1 MRKLLRNKRGV
12 SPVLSSLLL
21 TVIAVAGMSI
31 AVSATYVITN
41 GLHDNM
47 SERVIVEDVWFN
59 STDQISVYVRNI
71 GRIKIDIDQVYVNQI
86 RQEFTALELEEGK
99 HGWLNITSTW
109 SPDTEYEIKIVTGR
123 GTIVADY
130 YISAP

>member
-1 MRKLLRNKRGV
+1 VRKLLRDKKGV

-47 SERVIVEDVWFN
+47 SERLIVEDVWFN
-59 STDQISVYVRNI
+59 GGEISVYTRNV
-71 GRIKIDIDQVYVNQI
+71 GRIKIDIDAIYVNQ
-86 RQEFTALELEEGK
+86 RSQAFTPLGLEEDQ
-99 HGWLNITSTW
+99 HGWLNITHSW

-130 YISAP
+130 YISPP

>member
-1 MRKLLRNKRGV
+1 MRKLLRNKKGV

-31 AVSATYVITN
+31 AVSATYVITD
-41 GLHDNM
+41 GLHNNM
-47 SERVIVEDVWFN
+47 SERIIMEDVWFN
-59 STDQISVYVRNI
+59 QNQISVYVRNI
-71 GRIKIDIDQVYVNQI
+71 GRIKIDIDSIYVNQI
-86 RQEFTALELEEGK
+86 QQNFTPLELEEGN
-99 HGWLNITSTW
+99 HGWLNITSSW

-130 YISAP
+130 YISPP

>member
-1 MRKLLRNKRGV
+1 MRKLLRNKKGV

-71 GRIKIDIDQVYVNQI
+71 GRIKIDIDAVYVNQVK
-86 RQEFTALELEEGK
+86 QDFTALELEQDK
-99 HGWLNITSTW
+99 HGELAIGYSW
-109 SPDTEYEIKIVTGR
+109 SPDAEYEIKIVTGR
-123 GTIVADY
+123 GTIVANY
-130 YISAP
+130 YISPP

>member
-1 MRKLLRNKRGV
+1 VRKLLRNKKGV

-71 GRIKIDIDQVYVNQI
+71 GRIKIDIDAVYVNQM
-86 RQEFTALELEEGK
+86 RQDFTSLELEEGK
-99 HGWLNITSTW
+99 HGWLTITSSW

-130 YISAP
+130 YISPP

>member
-47 SERVIVEDVWFN
+47 SERLIVEDVWFN
-59 STDQISVYVRNI
+59 QDKISVYVRNI
-71 GRIKIDIDQVYVNQI
+71 GRIKIDIDAIYINEINQG
-86 RQEFTALELEEGK
+86 FSSLELEEGQ
-99 HGWLNITSTW
+99 HGWLNSTYTW
-109 SPDTEYEIKIVTGR
+109 SPETEYHIKIVTGR

-130 YISAP
+130 YISPP

>member
-1 MRKLLRNKRGV
+1 MRKLLRNKNGV

-31 AVSATYVITN
+31 AVSATYIITD

-59 STDQISVYVRNI
+59 SGQISVYVRNI
-71 GRIKIDIDQVYVNQI
+71 GRIKTSIDAVYINRI
-86 RQEFTALELEEGK
+86 SQEFTSLELEQGK
-99 HGWLNITSTW
+99 HGWLNVTYNW
-109 SPDTEYEIKIVTGR
+109 SQDAEYEIKVVTQR
-123 GTIVADY
+123 GTQVVDY
-130 YISAP
+130 YISPP

>member
-1 MRKLLRNKRGV
+1 MRKLLRNKKGV

-71 GRIKIDIDQVYVNQI
+71 GRIKIDIDAVYVNQVK
-86 RQEFTALELEEGK
+86 QDFTALELEQDK
-99 HGWLNITSTW
+99 HGELAIGYSW
-109 SPDTEYEIKIVTGR
+109 SPDAEYEIKIVTGR

-130 YISAP
+130 YISPP